1 VSDTA
6 WLIVAI
12 SAGVLFALAWLK
24 REQWIHRRR
33 TSGRADIER
42 ED

>member
-1 VSDTA
+1 MSDTA

-12 SAGVLFALAWLK
+12 VAGAVFTVGWLK

-33 TSGRADIER
+33 ANRKK
-42 ED
+42 